1 MNRKPKWK
9 PEYDHEIE
17 HAISARSKGNEGMAR
32 VCARRAA
39 GIVIGEYLLRRG
51 YTQPNS
57 SAYDRLTLFNSLPE
71 VNEDMKVITSH
82 FLLRVS
88 HDHTLPGQIDL
99 ISEAQCLKKTLLLD
113 STN

>member
-1 MNRKPKWK
+1 MNRKVNWK
-9 PEYDHEIE
+9 AEYDHEIE
-17 HAISARSKGNEGMAR
+17 QAILARSHGNEGMAR

-39 GIVIGEYLLRRG
+39 GIIIGEYLLRRG
-51 YTQPNS
+51 YPLPDPS
-57 SAYDRLTLFNSLPE
+57 IYDRLTLFTSLPD

-88 HDHTLPGQIDL
+88 NDLTFPGQIDL
-99 ISEAQCLKKTLLLD
+99 IGEVKWLRKNLLLD